1 MKFGI
6 TMTRIKI
13 APILFSL
20 CLLFT
25 GCADQNKRQRYLQS
39 VYPTCK
45 VEPATGII
53 QHNGYDFIVIDTTDQ
68 IIAVSF
74 YPFSET
80 KISSLR
86 NIR

>member
-1 MKFGI
+1 MLVLMLGL
-6 TMTRIKI
+6 T
-13 APILFSL
+13 S
-20 CLLFT
+20 
-25 GCADQNKRQRYLQS
+25 CADETKRQAYLEQN
-39 VYPTCK
+39 YPDCK
-45 VEPATGII
+45 VEPATGLI
-53 QHNGYDFIVIDTTDQ
+53 QQNGFEFILIDTTGQ